1 MRHMWLITGLMVGTA
16 QAQSTDLNAQM
27 QHCLAMSQDQARLQC
42 YDQLARSLNT
52 LAAVPAVPAVPA
64 TVTPA
69 ADPVDSFGLENRAP
83 EQQVDDLRLEVKSVR
98 LTKKGRAEIT
108 MQNGQI
114 WLQSDDSR
122 LDIKAGDVCTIERA
136 MLGSFLLNNGRSNR
150 KIRVRRVD

>member
-1 MRHMWLITGLMVGTA
+1 M
-16 QAQSTDLNAQM
+16 
-27 QHCLAMSQDQARLQC
+27 
-42 YDQLARSLNT
+42 
-52 LAAVPAVPAVPA
+52 PAVPAVPA

-69 ADPVDSFGLENRAP
+69 ADPVESFGLENRAP
-83 EQQVDDLRLEVKSVR
+83 EQQVADLRLEVKSVR

-122 LDIKAGDVCTIERA
+122 LDIKAGDVCSIERA